1 MSDSAAI
8 VAARLAELWRKS
20 LPTTLER
27 VAALR
32 SACETLGRNPADAEA
47 RSAGREAA
55 HKLSGSL
62 GVFGLP
68 RGTEVAAAMEEVLR
82 SAEPLTPE
90 AVELLARQTRKLEAV
105 IASKQS

>member
-1 MSDSAAI
+1 MSDPAAI
-8 VAARLAELWRKS
+8 VAARLADLWRKS

-27 VAALR
+27 AAALR
-32 SACETLGRNPADAEA
+32 AACDVLGRNPADAEA

-68 RGTEVAAAMEEVLR
+68 SGTELAAAMEEVLK
-82 SAEPLTPE
+82 SDQPLTPE
-90 AVELLARQTRKLEAV
+90 GVELLAGQARELQAV
-105 IASKQS
+105 IDSKPA